1 MSIDILVVDD
11 EADIRMLV
19 SGILED
25 EGYIPREAAD
35 ADEALTAI
43 KERRPH
49 LVILDVW
56 LEGSRL
62 DGLGVLQEIRRRD
75 PDLPVIMFS
84 GHGTIETAVAALRE
98 GAYDFIE
105 KPFKMQRLLHVV
117 QRALEANSLRME
129 NRSLRALSDS
139 SADLIGKSAAIQGVR
154 QIIER
159 VAPTGSRVL
168 ISGPAGSGKE
178 IAARQIHALSKRAN
192 GPFIVVNCAAM
203 HPDRMEREL
212 FGTEPGYTNP
222 DIPGSPGFFE
232 QAHGGTLLLDEVSD
246 MPLETQG
253 KIVRVLQDQTFER
266 LGGHSR
272 VKVDVRVIATSNKDL
287 QACITGGTFRE
298 DLYYRLA
305 VVPLVMP
312 HLRDRADD
320 ISDLA
325 NFFLE
330 KAAIS
335 TGTTPRKLGEDALV
349 ALRGYD
355 WPGNIRQLRNAMDWA
370 TIMAPKE
377 NGSTISADMLPP
389 EIGSSAPVS
398 LHSQYSSEIMALP
411 LREARELFERDYLS
425 SQLQRFGGNISK
437 TASFVSMERSALH
450 RKLKSLGIFSDDSNK
465 DA

>member
-1 MSIDILVVDD
+1 MSIDILIVDD

-25 EGYIPREAAD
+25 EGYTPRVAVD
-35 ADEALTAI
+35 ADTALAAM

-62 DGLGVLQEIRRRD
+62 DGLGILQEIRRRD

-117 QRALEANSLRME
+117 ERALEANSLRME
-129 NRSLRALSDS
+129 NRDLKAMSDAR
-139 SADLIGKSAAIQGVR
+139 ADLIGQSPAIQSVK

-178 IAARQIHALSKRAN
+178 IAAREIHTNSQRAN
-192 GPFIVVNCAAM
+192 GPFIIVNCAAM
-203 HPDRMEREL
+203 HPDRMEKEL
-212 FGTEPGYTNP
+212 FGCEPGYGSP
-222 DIPGSPGFFE
+222 EAPGQPGFFE
-232 QAHGGTLLLDEVSD
+232 QAHGGTLVLDEVSD

-253 KIVRVLQDQTFER
+253 KIVRLLQDQTFER
-266 LGGHSR
+266 LGGHGR
-272 VKVDVRVIATSNKDL
+272 VKVDIRVLATTNKDL
-287 QACITGGTFRE
+287 TTEIAESRFRE

-312 HLRDRADD
+312 SLAERPDD
-320 ISDLA
+320 IRELA
-325 NFFLE
+325 DVFLRR
-330 KAAIS
+330 AAAVA
-335 TGTTPRKLGEDALV
+335 GTTPKTLGEDALV
-349 ALRGYD
+349 ALRAYE
-355 WPGNIRQLRNAMDWA
+355 WPGNIRQLRNTMDWA
-370 TIMAPKE
+370 TIMAPKDS
-377 NGSTISADMLPP
+377 NGVISADMLPP
-389 EIGSSAPVS
+389 EISSNTPVS
-398 LHSQYSSEIMALP
+398 LHNPYSSEIMALP
-411 LREARELFERDYLS
+411 LREARELFEKDYLS
-425 SQLQRFGGNISK
+425 SQLSRFGGNISK
-437 TASFVSMERSALH
+437 TATFVCMERSALH
-450 RKLKSLGIFSDDSNK
+450 RKLKALEIFSDDHSR
-465 DA
+465 DS

>member
-11 EADIRMLV
+11 EDDIRMLV

-25 EGYIPREAAD
+25 EGYDTREAAN

-62 DGLGVLQEIRRRD
+62 DGLGILQEIRRRD
-75 PDLPVIMFS
+75 PDVPVVMIS

-117 QRALEANSLRME
+117 ERALEANHLRME
-129 NRSLRALSDS
+129 NRTLRAMSDA
-139 SADLIGKSAAIQGVR
+139 SADLIGKSPAIQQVR
-154 QIIER
+154 QLIER
-159 VAPTGSRVL
+159 VAPTNSRVL

-178 IAARQIHALSKRAN
+178 IAARQIHALSKRAD
-192 GPFIVVNCAAM
+192 GPFIVVNCATM

-212 FGTEPGYTNP
+212 FGMEPGFLAP
-222 DIPGSPGFFE
+222 DAPGHPGFFE

-246 MPLETQG
+246 MPMETQG

-266 LGGHSR
+266 LGGHGR
-272 VKVDVRVIATSNKDL
+272 VKVDVRVLATTNKDL
-287 QACITGGTFRE
+287 QQRIADGVFRE
-298 DLYYRLA
+298 DMYYRLA
-305 VVPLVMP
+305 VVPLSMP
-312 HLRDRADD
+312 PLRDRKDD
-320 ISDLA
+320 IAELA
-325 NFFLE
+325 DTFLQ
-330 KAAIS
+330 KAAAQA
-335 TGTTPRKLGEDALV
+335 GAPVRKLGEDALV

-370 TIMAPKE
+370 TIMSPG
-377 NGSTISADMLPP
+377 NGLDVISADMLPP
-389 EIGSSAPVS
+389 EIGASAPVT
-398 LHSQYSSEIMALP
+398 LHSQYSAEIMALP
-411 LREARELFERDYLS
+411 LRDARELFEKDYLT
-425 SQLQRFGGNISK
+425 SQLSRFGGNISK
-437 TASFVSMERSALH
+437 TANFVCMERSALH
-450 RKLKSLGIFSDDSNK
+450 RKLKTLGIFADEHAR